1 MTLNSDFYIIE
12 SLSSNDIKD
21 GKILFDA
28 LSSVK
33 KYNPIYKEVN
43 TKKEFQHELEI
54 FSNSCYKYLFI
65 SSHGDEENIIL
76 NKGKINAYDIQE
88 MNIKIKE
95 RRIFMSTCKGGSFLL
110 AKYFLQKGAYSL
122 IGTPINLPQIVAT
135 SLWTT
140 MVIVFDRLNNKNIQ
154 FKELDKT
161 IKLMTNIYK
170 VPFAYYSFK
179 RDKKEMKEYLYSNE
193 SNRKRKDYP
202 I

>member
-1 MTLNSDFYIIE
+1 MTLNSDFFIIE
-12 SLSSNDIKD
+12 SLSSDDIKD
-21 GKILFDA
+21 GKILYNA
-28 LSSVK
+28 LRSVK
-33 KYNPIYKEVN
+33 KYNPIYKKVN
-43 TKKEFQHELEI
+43 TKKEFQNEIEI
-54 FSNSCYKYLFI
+54 FSYSNYKYLFI

-76 NKGKINAYDIQE
+76 NQGKVNAYDIKE
-88 MNIKIKE
+88 MNINIKK

-122 IGTPINLPQIVAT
+122 IGTPIDLSQIVAT

-140 MVIVFDRLNNKNIQ
+140 MVIVFDRLNDKNIQ

-161 IKLMTNIYK
+161 IKLMTSIYK

-179 RDKKEMKEYLYSNE
+179 RGKKEMKEYLYSNE
-193 SNRKRKDYP
+193 FNRKRKDYP